1 MHEHGSATRPRITGL
16 AATAPPAG
24 VDERGESFGPGE
36 RDEFGEH
43 DELGEH
49 DEFGGVA
56 GA

>member
-43 DELGEH
+43 DELG
-49 DEFGGVA
+49 GVA
-56 GA
+56 DVR